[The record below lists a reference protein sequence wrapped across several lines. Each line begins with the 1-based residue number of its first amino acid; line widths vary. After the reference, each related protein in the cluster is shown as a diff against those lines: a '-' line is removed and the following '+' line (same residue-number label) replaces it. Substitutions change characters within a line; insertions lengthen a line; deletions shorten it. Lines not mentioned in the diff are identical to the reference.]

1 MLSRIR
7 LISRAYASKIF
18 TAALIVGITLSLSA
32 CGATKPDPLPAHVRV
47 AGGQYI
53 VDKGWSNLGRV
64 LCEEGY
70 GGINWHEIQV
80 PEGEIIVCEHAQ
92 KSFSYG
98 PTRMLK

>member
-18 TAALIVGITLSLSA
+18 TAALIVGI
-32 CGATKPDPLPAHVRV
+32 
-47 AGGQYI
+47 
-53 VDKGWSNLGRV
+53 